1 MSTELTDNQ
10 LRGYKAALHNP
21 RVSDEAKEHAQ
32 QILEGDPTANRAEDL
47 QGEEHQS
54 RQHGGKKA
62 TLTSTYVPSPLR
74 TAELL

>member
-21 RVSDEAKEHAQ
+21 RVSDEAKGYAQ
-32 QILEGDPTANRAEDL
+32 QVLKGDAASNQAEGL

-54 RQHGGKKA
+54 RHLGGKKA
-62 TLTSTYVPSPLR
+62 TLSSTYLPSAPHS
-74 TAELL
+74 